1 MFNDC
6 LRPEAMAIGRRRFI
20 ITSSIAVCAFRRQ
33 PAVRQAC
40 CPTRSGYNRVYVYL
54 GSDFSYEQWWRDC
67 APAAPLSRTAP
78 LAVQSQR
85 EWPGHVFTASEG
97 QELTIQLTSCRG
109 HADANCLLEI
119 IKNGQIARAVPFEE
133 WRKSGSLGALH
144 FKESGWFLVRA
155 ITDNPKTFRFA
166 STAPYYVEIGKTK
179 SRVSKTS
186 AMFFLDWVRERSKR
200 VKLDDATQREEV
212 LKYHTMAEKFW
223 LEKVAQANAD

>member
-33 PAVRQAC
+33 PAVRRRVAN
-40 CPTRSGYNRVYVYL
+40 PVGYNRVYVYL

-97 QELTIQLTSCRG
+97 QELTIQLQAAVATRT
-109 HADANCLLEI
+109 
-119 IKNGQIARAVPFEE
+119 IASSKSLRTARSRAVPFEE